1 MVHCPCTAGGHSPV
15 RASLLLPQGKDECLG
30 MGPGLDPHRE
40 CRLNSVRLQRRSA
53 STVIEYSAL
62 HLFTH
67 ACIKVPVKSAFVSV
81 FTHVSSSTC
90 SGAACSGG
98 HITSQQWMGTKIGR
112 AALNRMQSP
121 SNVVTRQKSAEDG
134 DP

>member
-15 RASLLLPQGKDECLG
+15 RASLLLPQGKDKCLG
-30 MGPGLDPHRE
+30 MGPELDPYCE
-40 CRLNSVRLQRRSA
+40 CRPNSVRLQRRTA
-53 STVIEYSAL
+53 FTIIEYYTG

-67 ACIKVPVKSAFVSV
+67 ACIKVPVKSAFVSM
-81 FTHVSSSTC
+81 FTRVSASAC

-98 HITSQQWMGTKIGR
+98 HIASQQRMGMKIGR